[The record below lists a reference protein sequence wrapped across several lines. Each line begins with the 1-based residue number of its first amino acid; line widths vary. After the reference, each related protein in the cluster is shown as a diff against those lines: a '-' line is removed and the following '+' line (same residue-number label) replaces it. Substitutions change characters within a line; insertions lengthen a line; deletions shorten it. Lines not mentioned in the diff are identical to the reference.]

1 MNYLSVEELVKYY
14 GERKILSGV
23 GFGMEKGQKTALIAK
38 NGTGKSTLFRIIAGL
53 DTCESGQVVFRDGIR
68 IGFLN
73 QDEVFDNEAIVQD
86 VLLSG
91 SHPALQA
98 LHAYNKALESGD
110 NDEMQHAF
118 ELMDTHQA
126 WEFETNS
133 KQIAGNLKLN
143 DLLEKKVG
151 MLSGGQKKRLALAK
165 LLADEPEFLLL
176 DEPTNHLDIEM
187 IEWLEK
193 YLGRDNLTFLLITH
207 DRYFLDRICNQI
219 IELENG
225 EIQSYSGNYSY
236 YTEKK
241 AERMMAE
248 SASVDKAKN
257 LYKRELE
264 WIRRMPKARGTKAK
278 YRVDAFDDTKEKAHK
293 NLKQNDVLLDV
304 KTTRL
309 GTKIVELH
317 KVSKAYDGKTYI
329 NDFSYLFK
337 RKENIGIVG
346 KNGTGKSTLLN
357 MITLDQK
364 PDSGKVVIGETV
376 EIGYYT
382 QKGIQ
387 NYDHKRVIEVVKDV
401 AEVIPLSGGKSL
413 SAGQML
419 ERFLFTP
426 DKQYQYVKT
435 LSGGEK
441 KRLYLLTI
449 LMKNPNF
456 LILDEPTNDLDIQ
469 TLVILEDFLAEFD
482 GCVAIVS
489 HDRFFL
495 DKVVDHVFAFEG
507 DGVIKDYPGNYS
519 EYRDW
524 RTEQDKIE
532 AKEKNAAKTA
542 PKVEA
547 PKVVEKPKPAVKISF
562 KEKFEYEELEKDI
575 AQLEN
580 KKEALTADIQNAG
593 DNIEQITKI
602 SQDLETIIKQL
613 ETKSDRWLELA
624 DKMV

>member
-1 MNYLSVEELVKYY
+1 MNYLSVEGLIKYY
-14 GERKILSGV
+14 GERKILDGV
-23 GFGMEKGQKTALIAK
+23 GFGMDRGQKTAIIAK

-53 DTCESGQVVFRDGIR
+53 DTAESGNVVFRDGIR
-68 IGFLN
+68 VGFLN
-73 QDEVFDNEAIVQD
+73 QDEEFDPKASVQE

-91 SHPALQA
+91 THPAL
-98 LHAYNKALESGD
+98 KALQLYQKAMDSG
-110 NDEMQHAF
+110 NNNLMQEAF
-118 ELMDTHQA
+118 DQMEQHNA

-133 KQIAGNLKLN
+133 KQIADSLKLGS
-143 DLLEKKVG
+143 LFEKPIEQ
-151 MLSGGQKKRLALAK
+151 LSGGQKKRLALAK
-165 LLADEPEFLLL
+165 LLADDPDFLLL

-193 YLGRDNLTFLLITH
+193 YLSKDNLTFLLITH
-207 DRYFLDRICNQI
+207 DRYFLDRICNNI
-219 IELENG
+219 IELESS
-225 EIQSYSGNYSY
+225 EINHYSGNYSY

-248 SASVDKAKN
+248 ASSVEKAKN

-264 WIRRMPKARGTKAK
+264 WVRRMPKARGTKAK
-278 YRVDAFDDTKEKAHK
+278 YRVDAFEDTKEKAHK
-293 NLKQNDVLLDV
+293 NLKQNDVALEV

-309 GTKIVELH
+309 GTKIIELH
-317 KVSKAYDGKTYI
+317 KISKSYEGVSYI
-329 NDFSYLFK
+329 NEFSYLFK

-357 MITLDQK
+357 IITQQQK
-364 PDSGKVVIGETV
+364 PDTGKVVIGDTV

-387 NYDHKRVIEVVKDV
+387 NEDDKRVIEVIKDV
-401 AEVIPLSGGKSL
+401 AEVIPMAGGKKFT
-413 SAGQML
+413 AGQML

-426 DKQYQYVKT
+426 DKQYQLVKT

-441 KRLYLLTI
+441 KRLYLLKI
-449 LMKNPNF
+449 LMRNPNF

-469 TLVILEDFLAEFD
+469 TLVILENFLAEFD

-507 DGVIKDYPGNYS
+507 DGVIKDFPGNYS
-519 EYRDW
+519 DYRYW
-524 RTEQDKIE
+524 RTEQDKLE
-532 AKEKNAAKTA
+532 SKEVKNK
-542 PKVEA
+542 PKQEESKPA
-547 PKVVEKPKPAVKISF
+547 VEKPKEAVKITF
-562 KEKFEYEELEKDI
+562 KEKFEYEELEKEI
-575 AQLEN
+575 EKL
-580 KKEALTADIQNAG
+580 EALKEKLTSEIENAG
-593 DNIEQITKI
+593 NDVEQITKI
-602 SQDLETIIKQL
+602 SQNLENTIKQL

-624 DKMV
+624 DKMA